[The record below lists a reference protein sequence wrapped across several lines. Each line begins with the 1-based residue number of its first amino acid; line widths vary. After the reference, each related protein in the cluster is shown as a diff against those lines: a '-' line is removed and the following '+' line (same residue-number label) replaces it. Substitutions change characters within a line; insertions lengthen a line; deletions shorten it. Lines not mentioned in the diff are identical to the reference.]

1 MPIDIPREELPAAI
15 AFFQDLRVIAVSVHE
30 IIDDHI
36 SINRFADAVAVGV
49 VGVFHHN
56 GRAVFGGFGA
66 NQMVLRIVP
75 VADGFFGARFLDEI
89 AVVVI
94 AIGDVI
100 LLDQTV
106 VGVVLIRRRE
116 PVVGFGQAV
125 ADNGDREDGR
135 KTVISIISEPHS

>member
-1 MPIDIPREELPAAI
+1 MAVHIPRQQVPVPI
-15 AFFQDLRVIAVSVHE
+15 AFFEDLRVVAVGVHE
-30 IIDDHI
+30 VIDDDRAI
-36 SINRFADAVAVGV
+36 ERFADAVAVGV
-49 VGVFHHN
+49 VGVFDDD
-56 GRAVFGGFGA
+56 GCAVFGGFGA
-66 NQMVLRIVP
+66 NQMILGIVP
-75 VADGFFGARFLDEI
+75 VADGFFGARLFDEI